1 MVFQQL
7 SGGSRTADTHPAF
20 AEAKVQHFVDIPVFF
35 QNGVL
40 ADHADISSTILY
52 IGGNVGTLCQEK
64 RNLYSSLTKISF
76 LVSLSFISSQ
86 VMPICSKSSSVFWQ
100 VCPFPEQT

>member
-7 SGGSRTADTHPAF
+7 SGGSRTTDTHPAF
-20 AEAKVQHFVDIPVFF
+20 AEAKVQHFVNIPVLF

-40 ADHADISSTILY
+40 ADHTDIRSTVLY

-76 LVSLSFISSQ
+76 LVSLSFILHR
-86 VMPICSKSSSVFWQ
+86 
-100 VCPFPEQT
+100 